1 MFGENNL
8 WDIWN
13 RYGLIT
19 KLGPRLWIE
28 VRDGYIGWPQGIRS
42 NPLVCRSIEDLPLWS
57 NKSHMISSDC
67 VGSTWLTHIEY
78 RAIFG
83 QKPKQNW
90 KKKNIVSKQRCLR
103 AFSLSVF
110 RDYYFPFG
118 LVCSQT
124 YLFSQA
130 SPRLALASLQS
141 PALALCFAFARVFR
155 GSTLHRFLGSRFF
168 INSLEEL
175 GFC

>member
-1 MFGENNL
+1 
-8 WDIWN
+8 
-13 RYGLIT
+13 
-19 KLGPRLWIE
+19 
-28 VRDGYIGWPQGIRS
+28 
-42 NPLVCRSIEDLPLWS
+42 
-57 NKSHMISSDC
+57 MISSDY

-90 KKKNIVSKQRCLR
+90 KKNNIVSKQRCLL

-110 RDYYFPFG
+110 KDYYFPFG

-130 SPRLALASLQS
+130 LPRLALASLQS

-155 GSTLHRFLGSRFF
+155 GSTLHRHLGVKVFHKLFRRTRFLLKLLVVLSFWTTWVVLILDWTRTALRAGWCR
-168 INSLEEL
+168 NQY
-175 GFC
+175 